1 MGKRMSASLV
11 SSKTSLMCVRTAG
24 VSWSCLYF
32 GGKHLPPMH
41 SHTYTASADDV
52 IDTCCCDCVF
62 CVKVRSPGGSD
73 SKVRVFDAQH
83 ERRRKE
89 QLEKLFHRTE
99 EQVGFCL
106 RAFAHFTLAMCRSV
120 HYFLPCF
127 IYINVKTQN
136 MGYEYASC
144 MRHRDI
150 FLHLFWHAPLGV
162 RSAIHRHQPAQR
174 AVLSHVNCLVKY
186 EVVGFRSRWT
196 VFSHVIQGCPGG
208 VFQFCGGGPLGDI
221 TRWKH
226 CLQ

>member
-1 MGKRMSASLV
+1 MSASLV

-24 VSWSCLYF
+24 VSLSCLYF

-41 SHTYTASADDV
+41 SHAYTAGRAQHDNSKNCNSGLFITIYSSADDV

-106 RAFAHFTLAMCRSV
+106 RAFAHFTLAICRSV

-150 FLHLFWHAPLGV
+150 FLHFFWHAPLGV
-162 RSAIHRHQPAQR
+162 HSAIRRHHSS
-174 AVLSHVNCLVKY
+174 L
-186 EVVGFRSRWT
+186 
-196 VFSHVIQGCPGG
+196 I
-208 VFQFCGGGPLGDI
+208 
-221 TRWKH
+221 
-226 CLQ
+226 